1 MGDQIV
7 IDFSKAVP
15 PEQQPDPRVEPPSQ
29 ADSSSSNSN
38 PSSPSVESTQ
48 AGEIQQP
55 LDRPVADDEIEG
67 IKAAFVRTGG
77 NLAQVA
83 REFSTSPARVKSLAL
98 KNGWTLYGR
107 AKSSAEKSSTSRLQA
122 LSQSLEAKLYELLA
136 SLEVET
142 KEYHDVTKD
151 GLNSQYVANLASRNS
166 AFKDV
171 FDRYMRVQ
179 ALLEPEVFGEDKNS
193 AARLAQQKASSPDGL
208 GGVEGVNR
216 QITAL
221 IAGVVVTEDQVS
233 KPPDMEAA
241 QVIEANPPTDSADD
255 SSNES
260 PAPSP
265 SEPSLGRDDIGPDGV
280 TVDDASDLSGVTLE

>member
-7 IDFSKAVP
+7 VDFSKAVP
-15 PEQQPDPRVEPPSQ
+15 PEQQPDSRVESPSS
-29 ADSSSSNSN
+29 DSSSPASDSPNS
-38 PSSPSVESTQ
+38 PAPTEGSQ
-48 AGEIQQP
+48 LQQP

-107 AKSSAEKSSTSRLQA
+107 AKSSHEKASTSRLQA

-193 AARLAQQKASSPDGL
+193 AARLAQQKASSSDGL

-241 QVIEANPPTDSADD
+241 QTIEANPPGD
-255 SSNES
+255 EP

-265 SEPSLGRDDIGPDGV
+265 GEDDIAPSDN
-280 TVDDASDLSGVTLE
+280 TVDDASDLSE

>member
-7 IDFSKAVP
+7 VDFSKAVP
-15 PEQQPDPRVEPPSQ
+15 PDQQPDPRVEPPS
-29 ADSSSSNSN
+29 SGN
-38 PSSPSVESTQ
+38 SSPAQSSLESAQ
-48 AGEIQQP
+48 DNQLQQP

-107 AKSSAEKSSTSRLQA
+107 AKGSHEKASTSRLQA

-151 GLNSQYVANLASRNS
+151 GLNSQYVASLASRNS

-179 ALLEPEVFGEDKNS
+179 ALLEPETFGEDKNS
-193 AARLAQQKASSPDGL
+193 AARLAQTKAQSADGL

-241 QVIEANPPTDSADD
+241 QVIEANPPADPSANPSGD
-255 SSNES
+255 ET

-265 SEPSLGRDDIGPDGV
+265 GEDDTPSDSV
-280 TVDDASDLSGVTLE
+280 TVDNASDLSTITLE

>member
-7 IDFSKAVP
+7 VDFSKAIP
-15 PEQQPDPRVEPPSQ
+15 PEQQPDPRVEPPSS
-29 ADSSSSNSN
+29 DSSSSGSD
-38 PSSPSVESTQ
+38 SSTQSGLESTQ
-48 AGEIQQP
+48 GSQLQQP
-55 LDRPVADDEIEG
+55 LDRPVADDEVEG

-107 AKSSAEKSSTSRLQA
+107 AKSSHEKASTSRLQA

-193 AARLAQQKASSPDGL
+193 AARLAQQKASSSDGL

-241 QVIEANPPTDSADD
+241 QTIEATPSP
-255 SSNES
+255 NEPANEPVND

-265 SEPSLGRDDIGPDGV
+265 GEDDVDPDSN
-280 TVDDASDLSGVTLE
+280 TDPDASDLSE

>member
-7 IDFSKAVP
+7 VDFSKAVP
-15 PEQQPDPRVEPPSQ
+15 PEQQPDPRVELPSQ
-29 ADSSSSNSN
+29 ADSSN
-38 PSSPSVESTQ
+38 PARDSSPHSVESAQ
-48 AGEIQQP
+48 ASEIQQP

-107 AKSSAEKSSTSRLQA
+107 AKSSHEKASTSRLQA

-179 ALLEPEVFGEDKNS
+179 ALLEPETFGEDKNS
-193 AARLAQQKASSPDGL
+193 AARLAQQKASSSDGL

-221 IAGVVVTEDQVS
+221 IAGVVVTQDPVS

-241 QVIEANPPTDSADD
+241 QVIEATPPADPASHSGGD
-255 SSNES
+255 

-265 SEPSLGRDDIGPDGV
+265 GEDDIDPDSN
-280 TVDDASDLSGVTLE
+280 TVDDASDLLE

>member
-7 IDFSKAVP
+7 VDFSKAVP
-15 PEQQPDPRVEPPSQ
+15 PQQQPDSRVAPPSQ
-29 ADSSSSNSN
+29 ADSSSSASD
-38 PSSPSVESTQ
+38 SSRSPAPTESSQ
-48 AGEIQQP
+48 DNQLQQP

-107 AKSSAEKSSTSRLQA
+107 AKSSHEKASTSRLQA

-193 AARLAQQKASSPDGL
+193 AARLAQQKASSSDGL

-221 IAGVVVTEDQVS
+221 IAGVVVTQDQVS

-241 QVIEANPPTDSADD
+241 QVIEANPPSD
-255 SSNES
+255 ES

-265 SEPSLGRDDIGPDGV
+265 GEDDVDPDSV
-280 TVDDASDLSGVTLE
+280 TVDDASDLSG

>member
-7 IDFSKAVP
+7 VDFSKAVP
-15 PEQQPDPRVEPPSQ
+15 PEQQPDSRVEPPSQ
-29 ADSSSSNSN
+29 VDSSSPGSD
-38 PSSPSVESTQ
+38 SPSPTESSQ
-48 AGEIQQP
+48 SSQLQQP

-107 AKSSAEKSSTSRLQA
+107 AKSSHEKASTSRLQA

-179 ALLEPEVFGEDKNS
+179 ALLEPETFGEDKNS
-193 AARLAQQKASSPDGL
+193 AARLAQQKASSSDGL

-241 QVIEANPPTDSADD
+241 QVIEATPPSDEPATA
-255 SSNES
+255 SNES
-260 PAPSP
+260 PAPS
-265 SEPSLGRDDIGPDGV
+265 LGEDDIDPDSV
-280 TVDDASDLSGVTLE
+280 TVDDASDLSE

>member
-7 IDFSKAVP
+7 VDFSKAVP
-15 PEQQPDPRVEPPSQ
+15 PEQQPDPRVTTESASSQ
-29 ADSSSSNSN
+29 APDGDSSSSPAPAESN
-38 PSSPSVESTQ
+38 Q
-48 AGEIQQP
+48 LQQP

-107 AKSSAEKSSTSRLQA
+107 AKSSHEKASTSRLQA

-179 ALLEPEVFGEDKNS
+179 ALLEPETFGEDKNS
-193 AARLAQQKASSPDGL
+193 AARLAQQKAQSADGL

-241 QVIEANPPTDSADD
+241 QVIEATPPSPNDPT
-255 SSNES
+255 NEA
-260 PAPSP
+260 PAPS
-265 SEPSLGRDDIGPDGV
+265 LGEDDIALDGN
-280 TVDDASDLSGVTLE
+280 TVDDASDLSALE

>member
-7 IDFSKAVP
+7 VDFSKAVP
-15 PEQQPDPRVEPPSQ
+15 PDQQPDSRVEPPSQ
-29 ADSSSSNSN
+29 ADS
-38 PSSPSVESTQ
+38 PSPGSDSSTQ
-48 AGEIQQP
+48 STFESAQGNQLQQP

-107 AKSSAEKSSTSRLQA
+107 AKSSHEKASTSRLQA

-179 ALLEPEVFGEDKNS
+179 ALLEPETFGEDKNS
-193 AARLAQQKASSPDGL
+193 AARLAQQKASSSDGL

-221 IAGVVVTEDQVS
+221 IAGVVVTQDQVS

-241 QVIEANPPTDSADD
+241 QVIEATPPSDEPATA
-255 SSNES
+255 SNES
-260 PAPSP
+260 PAPSLGEDDTP
-265 SEPSLGRDDIGPDGV
+265 SDSV
-280 TVDDASDLSGVTLE
+280 TVDDASDLLE